1 MKKMILM
8 TNIYKMINK
17 MMIRI
22 SFLFFI
28 FYSIPIKAQNQYTLE
43 ECVNLAIEKNIS
55 IKQSI
60 IDLENASIDKSN
72 AIGNFLPQI
81 SAQSQHIWNYGLSQ
95 NITTGLIEN
104 LTTQFTSVGLNLGI
118 DVYNGKTKPI
128 KNILESQTTHLFLE
142 MQKDWKMPQVDT
154 QNF

>member
-1 MKKMILM
+1 M
-8 TNIYKMINK
+8 TL
-17 MMIRI
+17 RT
-22 SFLFFI
+22 SFII
-28 FYSIPIKAQNQYTLE
+28 FLLQSFCLSAQKQYTLE

-104 LTTQFTSVGLNLGI
+104 LTTQFTSVGLN
-118 DVYNGKTKPI
+118 VYAGMNKEANNGDDKK
-128 KNILESQTTHLFLE
+128 ILEDIYIAIDARNYGPSTVVSGVHSYKIFVWT
-142 MQKDWKMPQVDT
+142 
-154 QNF
+154 

>member
-1 MKKMILM
+1 
-8 TNIYKMINK
+8 

-28 FYSIPIKAQNQYTLE
+28 FYFISIKAQNQYTLE

-95 NITTGLIEN
+95 NLSLIH
-104 LTTQFTSVGLNLGI
+104 I
-118 DVYNGKTKPI
+118 
-128 KNILESQTTHLFLE
+128 
-142 MQKDWKMPQVDT
+142 
-154 QNF
+154 